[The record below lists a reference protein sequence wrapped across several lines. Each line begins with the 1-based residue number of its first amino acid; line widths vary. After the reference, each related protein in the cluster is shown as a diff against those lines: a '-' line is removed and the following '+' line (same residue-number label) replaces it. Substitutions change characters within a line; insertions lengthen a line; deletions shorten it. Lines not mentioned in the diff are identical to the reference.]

1 MVPYV
6 APAPNSEDRSLESP
20 PPDFLAATT
29 GAEHGAALLD
39 QREVV
44 NDASGD
50 IFDDQVEVSQTMS
63 WWSHFAYQTESSRLQ
78 LHDTNSGFTTTAS
91 NTPGAA
97 ALRQRRVPGEDLEHQ
112 SRHRA

>member
-1 MVPYV
+1 MADCHVFGPAGAGNPTPPPADPVAYTLVPYEP
-6 APAPNSEDRSLESP
+6 PAPGSSEDRSLESP

-50 IFDDQVEVSQTMS
+50 IFDDQVEVSRRHTN
-63 WWSHFAYQTESSRLQ
+63 ESQIDSSDIDR
-78 LHDTNSGFTTTAS
+78 HVSTAS
-91 NTPGAA
+91 
-97 ALRQRRVPGEDLEHQ
+97 
-112 SRHRA
+112 

>member
-6 APAPNSEDRSLESP
+6 APAANSEDRSMESP

-39 QREVV
+39 QREVI

-50 IFDDQVEVSQTMS
+50 IFDDQVEVSR
-63 WWSHFAYQTESSRLQ
+63 WEC
-78 LHDTNSGFTTTAS
+78 SGFAFFLRIELI
-91 NTPGAA
+91 PM
-97 ALRQRRVPGEDLEHQ
+97 AL
-112 SRHRA
+112 